1 MVLAAFERP
10 VGPARYLADHAGE
23 VAGAAFA
30 MAMRFHHGGKL
41 LTFGTGAAS
50 TDAQHVAVEFV
61 HPVMVGKRAPPALSL
76 SCDVAT
82 VTGIAARAGM
92 ARIFSHQLGQ
102 LAEPGDIG
110 LGICA
115 DGSDPSVL
123 AGLVS
128 ARDAGLLTVALAG
141 DGGGAIASSAAAAHL
156 LIVPSRHPPVIE
168 ESQVTT

>member
-23 VAGAAFA
+23 VADAAFA

-61 HPVMVGKRAPPALSL
+61 HPVIVGKRALPALSL
-76 SCDVAT
+76 TCDVAT

-102 LAEPGDIG
+102 LAEPGDIA

-115 DGSDPSVL
+115 DGSHPSVL
-123 AGLVS
+123 AGLI
-128 ARDAGLLTVALAG
+128 AAHQPPLLPLPPAG
-141 DGGGAIASSAAAAHL
+141 DG
-156 LIVPSRHPPVIE
+156 SRPV
-168 ESQVTT
+168 